1 MRFILFSL
9 AFAAAVAF
17 SLPASAD
24 PSTGDWLKFGSTTTT
39 SSVGSNQSVVF
50 SFPVGA
56 VNSKLIHVNAKEAD
70 ICFDADTGGT
80 GGSGLATVKLALTP
94 GGDDN
99 AAITLPALVLTNL
112 DCNPIVSGSYWV
124 NIDTAA
130 SGVENPIVV
139 IFGR

>member
-1 MRFILFSL
+1 MNRLLLLVCALTLSAGL
-9 AFAAAVAF
+9 
-17 SLPASAD
+17 ASAD
-24 PSTGDWLKFGSTTTT
+24 PSTGAWVKFGSTNET
-39 SSVGSNQSVVF
+39 SQVGSGQAVTF

-56 VNSKLIHVNAKEAD
+56 VNSKLIHVNAKDAD
-70 ICFDADTGGT
+70 ICFDADTGGA
-80 GGSGLATVKLALTP
+80 GGAGIATVKLALTP
-94 GGDDN
+94 GGDDD

-124 NIDTAA
+124 HIATAA